1 MYFPTLESIA
11 TRQVITLRGD
21 CCIREGARAMD
32 RYGVRNV
39 VVLVGDRDR
48 EFRVLRV
55 ADLLALRADGVPFDT
70 PLSTLDLPR
79 VPTLPPDADVLEGID
94 RMRDGAGYLCL
105 TSEHGALV
113 GIVSHSDLVAGI
125 DPQLLTESQALGDLI
140 AGIRFLQV
148 AADATVCQVFAR
160 MRAGGHDA
168 AVVLDGEDPVGILTR
183 GDTVHLLAEDAPLE
197 QPVSGVMSTPLETVP
212 ETCTIQAA
220 LAAAREKGYKRIV
233 VRRGDGS
240 LLGVVTQKYL
250 LALFYNRWI
259 GWFKVQNAELLRA
272 QKALRAERDRL
283 DLVAGALAEG
293 VVVTDA
299 VGCIEYVNPAATG
312 LLGVDPA
319 VLKGRPLDEFF
330 PALSHCVADC
340 PGGPHLPRCPSGP
353 LEFQRG
359 DDTCIALQ
367 LRCRPLMD
375 SGRYAGAVVFLC
387 VAVALMQS
395 AS

>member
-272 QKALRAERDRL
+272 QKALRAER
-283 DLVAGALAEG
+283 
-293 VVVTDA
+293 
-299 VGCIEYVNPAATG
+299 
-312 LLGVDPA
+312 
-319 VLKGRPLDEFF
+319 
-330 PALSHCVADC
+330 
-340 PGGPHLPRCPSGP
+340 
-353 LEFQRG
+353 
-359 DDTCIALQ
+359 
-367 LRCRPLMD
+367 
-375 SGRYAGAVVFLC
+375 
-387 VAVALMQS
+387 
-395 AS
+395 